1 MYDAE
6 EVATGDEEVDMDEV
20 RAKYVTYCSKYHQA
34 SSQGKSLHPL
44 SASSPL
50 PFFSSCVS
58 FVPWFVWGRIVR
70 WTKSTCVCKNRY
82 ACEDKHSSMH
92 ECV

>member
-50 PFFSSCVS
+50 PFFLPVFRSYPGLCGAAS
-58 FVPWFVWGRIVR
+58 
-70 WTKSTCVCKNRY
+70 
-82 ACEDKHSSMH
+82 
-92 ECV
+92 